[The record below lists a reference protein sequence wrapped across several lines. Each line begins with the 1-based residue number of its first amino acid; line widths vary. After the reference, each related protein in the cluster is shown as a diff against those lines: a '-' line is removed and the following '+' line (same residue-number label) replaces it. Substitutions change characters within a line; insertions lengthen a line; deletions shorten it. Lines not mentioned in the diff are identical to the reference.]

1 MLHYT
6 ICTYEATKQALLRK
20 LQKAKAQYGPLKFA
34 HFATDKW
41 SARHTPDSYV
51 TLDCRYTDPETAEA
65 VAFNVACRR
74 FNVKHTNAEIKASIR
89 ELLSELGF
97 DPGQELSSTF
107 TVREVEEEDDKRA
120 EIELAEAAA
129 LEEAIG
135 IEQEEA
141 ANSGDD
147 EDI

>member
-97 DPGQELSSTF
+97 DLGHWQKLSSTF
-107 TVREVEEEDDKRA
+107 TGREVEEEDDERTSA
-120 EIELAEAAA
+120 EIELAEAAQPQRMQ
-129 LEEAIG
+129 LE
-135 IEQEEA
+135 
-141 ANSGDD
+141 
-147 EDI
+147 